1 MVSRRITR
9 PEVERVLLDGRII
22 AEYPTDKP
30 FPSKLLLGTIVGRS
44 LHVVASQDESGCCF
58 IITVY
63 EPDPV
68 VWNVDFSLK
77 K

>member
-9 PEVERVLLDGRII
+9 NEVEQVLLNGRII

-30 FPSKLLLGTIVGRS
+30 FPSKLLLGTVVGQP
-44 LHVVASQDESGCCF
+44 LHVVASQDEAGCCF
-58 IITVY
+58 IITVH